1 MEVAVQLRQ
10 LQHFE
15 AVHRMGSFTQAAR
28 EQFVSQSALSRS
40 IQALEEE
47 LGQLLFDRTTHSVEP
62 TDAAE
67 ALITHAIDAVSAAR
81 RLEETARMLRDGDGG
96 SVAIGTGAYP
106 ARPLLSSV
114 VESLSRTRPGL
125 QVAVVGGAAADLI
138 AALVRR
144 ELDVVVCDVSKAAE
158 SPSASDL
165 ETVPLPEEPLAA
177 VVGAE
182 HPLAGTDPS
191 PAEVAAYPLVLPPPA
206 PFGRRLLAR
215 SLGPDATPRL
225 PFYEVSSTSSCLDV
239 VADQRSV
246 TFVPVSLARS
256 ECPARGLRFRVGR
269 RDQVTHD
276 GIHRLKART
285 PSTSA
290 RIAMEVIA
298 ERATALAEETARW
311 RRAAGSGWKP

>member
-1 MEVAVQLRQ
+1 MQLRQ

-15 AVHRMGSFTQAAR
+15 AVHRTGSFTRAAR

-67 ALITHAIDAVSAAR
+67 ALIAHAIDAVSAAR
-81 RLEETARMLRDGDGG
+81 RLQETATMLRDGDGG
-96 SVAIGTGAYP
+96 AVTIGTGAYP
-106 ARPLLSSV
+106 ARPLLTSV
-114 VESLSRTRPGL
+114 LQELSRTRPGL

-158 SPSASDL
+158 SPSAAEIESL
-165 ETVPLPEEPLAA
+165 ALPEEPLAI
-177 VVGAE
+177 VVGAD
-182 HPLAGTDPS
+182 HPLAGTEPS
-191 PAEVAAYPLVLPPPA
+191 PSSVAGYPLVLPPPA
-206 PFGRRLLAR
+206 PFGRRLLTR
-215 SLGPDATPRL
+215 SLGPDVTPRL
-225 PFYEVSSTSSCLDV
+225 PFYEVESTSACLDV

-246 TFVPVSLARS
+246 TFVPVSLARV
-256 ECPARGLRFRVGR
+256 ECPPRALTYRVGLRE
-269 RDQVTHD
+269 QVTRD
-276 GIHRLKART
+276 GVHRLRART

-290 RIAMEVIA
+290 RIATDVVVDQAAQIA
-298 ERATALAEETARW
+298 EATRGW
-311 RRAAGSGWKP
+311 RRRAGSGWQR